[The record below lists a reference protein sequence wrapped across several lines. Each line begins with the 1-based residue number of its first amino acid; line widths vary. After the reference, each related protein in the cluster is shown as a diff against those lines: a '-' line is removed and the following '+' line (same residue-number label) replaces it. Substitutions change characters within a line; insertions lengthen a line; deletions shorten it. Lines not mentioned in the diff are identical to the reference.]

1 MDFLEY
7 MKPRCGLW
15 SEKEEEGMLC
25 VRVFTGR
32 LPLASW
38 SKLLQTEARGKITI
52 ETANSFRHMITQ
64 PLNTMRFNS
73 LYFAVIEVKHISC
86 EKQFMSSFSGKRA
99 FVWKENSRK
108 ILSFWG
114 KAAALQCAWKSSQ
127 KSRTLNNT
135 KAQLSNWQQIFLIF
149 LLCPK

>member
-1 MDFLEY
+1 MAKKLKVAQTAQYFKWIFWNIWSRGVD
-7 MKPRCGLW
+7 CGVKRKK
-15 SEKEEEGMLC
+15 KECC

-99 FVWKENSRK
+99 FVWKENS
-108 ILSFWG
+108 LFLG
-114 KAAALQCAWKSSQ
+114 KSCSTSMRLKKQSEV
-127 KSRTLNNT
+127 
-135 KAQLSNWQQIFLIF
+135 SNFKQH
-149 LLCPK
+149 